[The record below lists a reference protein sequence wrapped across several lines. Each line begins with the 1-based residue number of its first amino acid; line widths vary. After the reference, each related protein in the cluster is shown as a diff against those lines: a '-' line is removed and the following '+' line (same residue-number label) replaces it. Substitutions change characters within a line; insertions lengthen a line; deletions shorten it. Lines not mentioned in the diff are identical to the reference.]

1 MIATL
6 FIIFCL
12 LQIFDVYSTYQILNA
27 GGREV
32 NPMMNWLMDRVG
44 VMAALI
50 GTKVLAVGMLGA
62 AVAYAQEPVAMSALA
77 VLDLYYAVMMYRNYK
92 QMS

>member
-50 GTKVLAVGMLGA
+50 GTKVLAIGVLGA
-62 AVAYAQEPVAMSALA
+62 AVAYAQEPVAVSVLA
-77 VLDLYYAVMMYRNYK
+77 VSTVYYAVIMYRNYK
-92 QMS
+92 QMG